1 MQLFDYQR
9 SALTRLEGRK
19 RVAIYH
25 DMGLGKTYTGSE
37 KLLEETK
44 GHSLVVCQ
52 KSKVSDWVAHFD
64 LNTPVVAVDVT
75 EPNGY
80 ANMLLV
86 LEYPNDFPQTVFV
99 INYDLIHRRAGL
111 LSEHWGGVIFDES
124 SLLQNEK
131 SKRTKA
137 AMKLAKNSD
146 VLILLSGT
154 PTDGKYERLW
164 SQLRMLG
171 WDISKSMYWKQ
182 YVNYRVDTSQGFP
195 IITVKGYKNVDRLI
209 GKMHE
214 LGCDFLK
221 TSEAIDLPEQR
232 FITVECPATPE
243 LRKFRKKGIVTLP
256 GGTEIVGDST
266 FAALTG
272 ERMLAG
278 ALSKYKLDA
287 LKTILEGTSER
298 VVVFYNFKSECDT
311 IATLCNV
318 LERPHCEINGYSHD
332 LSEFERDGCVC
343 IVQYQAG
350 AMGLNLQAARYTVY
364 YTPPLASSL
373 FEQSKKRT
381 HRVGQTQACT
391 YYQLVTVG
399 SVEYDIYRNLAKRKD
414 YTDALFE
421 RWGKSGGRRKEFRG
435 TNKSV
440 SKA

>member
-9 SALTRLEGRK
+9 SALERLEGRK
-19 RVAIYH
+19 RVALYH

-37 KLLEETK
+37 KLLEETR

-52 KSKVSDWVAHFD
+52 KSKVSDWVNHFEE
-64 LNTPVVAVDVT
+64 NTPVVAVDAT
-75 EPNGY
+75 ERNGY
-80 ANMLLV
+80 AHMLLV
-86 LEYPNDFPQTVFV
+86 LDYPADFPQTTFV
-99 INYDLIHRRAGL
+99 INYDLIYRRQEL
-111 LSEHWGGVIFDES
+111 LKARWGGVIFDES

-137 AMKLAKNSD
+137 AMKLAQHAD
-146 VLILLSGT
+146 VLVLLSGT

-164 SQLRMLG
+164 TQLRMLG

-182 YVNYRVDTSQGFP
+182 YVNYNVDTRQGFP
-195 IITVKGYKNVDRLI
+195 IITVKGYKNVDRLVS
-209 GKMHE
+209 KMHD

-221 TSEAIDLPEQR
+221 TSDALDLPEQT
-232 FITVECPATPE
+232 FVTVECPATPE
-243 LRKFRKKGIVTLP
+243 LKRFRKKGIVTLP
-256 GGTEIVGDST
+256 EGTEIVGDST
-266 FAALTG
+266 FAALSG

-298 VVVFYNFKSECDT
+298 VVVFYNFKAECDT

-332 LSEFERDGCVC
+332 LTKFEEDGCVC

-364 YTPPLASSL
+364 YSPPLASSL

-391 YYQLVTVG
+391 YYQLMTVG
-399 SVEYDIYRNLAKRKD
+399 SVEYDIYRNLAKRQD
-414 YTDALFE
+414 YTDKLFE
-421 RWGKSGGRRKEFRG
+421 KWGCAYGGGKELRG
-435 TNKSV
+435 
-440 SKA
+440 AH

>member
-1 MQLFDYQR
+1 MRLFDYQR
-9 SALTRLEGRK
+9 SALTRLEGKK

-25 DMGLGKTYTGSE
+25 DMGLGKTYTGAE

-52 KSKVSDWVAHFD
+52 KSKVQDWVDHFEA
-64 LNTPVVAVDVT
+64 NTPVIAVDAAY
-75 EPNGY
+75 PNGY
-80 ANMLLV
+80 AHMLLV
-86 LEYPNDFPQTVFV
+86 MEYPNDFPQTVFV

-111 LSEHWGGVIFDES
+111 LDCHFGGIIFDES

-137 AMKLAKNSD
+137 AMKLAKNTD
-146 VLILLSGT
+146 VLVLLSGT

-164 SQLRMLG
+164 TQLHMLG
-171 WDISKSMYWKQ
+171 WEISKSMYWKQ
-182 YVNYRVDTSQGFP
+182 YVNYHVDTSQGFP
-195 IITVKGYKNVDRLI
+195 IITVRGYKNVDRLVS
-209 GKMHE
+209 KMHE

-221 TSEAIDLPEQR
+221 TSEALDLPEQR

-243 LRKFRKKGIVTLP
+243 LKRFRKKGIVQMP
-256 GGTEIVGDST
+256 DGTEIVGDST

-278 ALSKYKLDA
+278 ALSKCKLDA
-287 LKTILEGTSER
+287 LKSILEGTSER
-298 VVVFYNFKSECDT
+298 VVVFYNFKSECDQ
-311 IATLCNV
+311 ISALCD
-318 LERPHCEINGYSHD
+318 LMDRPHCEINGYGHD
-332 LSEFERDGCVC
+332 LTAFERDGCVC

-364 YTPPLASSL
+364 YSPPLSSSL

-391 YYQLVTVG
+391 YYQLMTVG
-399 SVEYDIYRNLAKRKD
+399 SVECDIYRNLAKRRD

-421 RWGKSGGRRKEFRG
+421 KWGCKFGGGKVLRG
-435 TNKSV
+435 TH
-440 SKA
+440 

>member
-1 MQLFDYQR
+1 MQLFDYQ
-9 SALTRLEGRK
+9 SLAIERLRGKK
-19 RVAIYH
+19 RVAFYH
-25 DMGLGKTYTGSE
+25 DMGLGKTFTGAE

-52 KSKVSDWVAHFD
+52 KSKVQDWVDHFD
-64 LNTPVVAVDVT
+64 ANTPVIAVDAT
-75 EPNGY
+75 YPNGY
-80 ANMLLV
+80 AQMLLAM
-86 LEYPNDFPQTVFV
+86 EYPNDFPQTVFV

-111 LSEHWGGVIFDES
+111 LDYHFGGIIFDES

-137 AMKLAKNSD
+137 AMKLAKNTD
-146 VLILLSGT
+146 VLVLLSGT

-164 SQLRMLG
+164 TQLHMLG

-182 YVNYRVDTSQGFP
+182 YVNYHVDTRQGFP
-195 IITVKGYKNVDRLI
+195 IITVRGYKNVDRLVS
-209 GKMHE
+209 KMHD

-221 TSEAIDLPEQR
+221 TEDVLDLPEQT

-243 LRKFRKKGIVTLP
+243 LKKFRKKGIVTMP
-256 GGTEIVGDST
+256 DGTEIVGDST
-266 FAALTG
+266 FAALSG

-287 LKTILEGTSER
+287 LKSILEGTSER
-298 VVVFYNFKSECDT
+298 VVVFYNFKAECDL
-311 IATLCNV
+311 IADLCE
-318 LERPHCEINGYSHD
+318 LMKRPHCEINGYSHD
-332 LSEFERDGCVC
+332 LAKFDQDGCVC

-350 AMGLNLQAARYTVY
+350 AMGLNLQKARYTVY
-364 YTPPLASSL
+364 FSPPLSSSL

-391 YYQLVTVG
+391 YYKLLTVG
-399 SVEYDIYRNLAKRKD
+399 SVEFDIYKNLDMRRD

-421 RWGKSGGRRKEFRG
+421 KWGYAFGRRKELREQ
-435 TNKSV
+435 N
-440 SKA
+440 